1 MESSTIRRYDLR
13 VEMFK
18 ALAHPMRLFLLDKI
32 RERPRCVCELAEEVG
47 IDKSVASKH
56 LSQLKRA
63 GLIDDAKRGTLVE
76 YRLVAPC
83 VLDLAACAEGAIV
96 EARKKGI
103 AEWERGAPSLQDE
116 PDMPEVELSDSL

>member
-1 MESSTIRRYDLR
+1 MTLTKLKRYELR
-13 VEMFK
+13 VEVFK

-32 RERPRCVCELAEEVG
+32 KERPRCICDLAEEVG

-63 GLIDDAKRGTLVE
+63 GLIEDAKRGTLVE

-96 EARKKGI
+96 EARKKGMFE
-103 AEWERGAPSLQDE
+103 AEARQELVGSLSTPGSRTDA
-116 PDMPEVELSDSL
+116 

>member
-1 MESSTIRRYDLR
+1 MSMANTKRYELR
-13 VEMFK
+13 VEVFK
-18 ALAHPMRLFLLDKI
+18 ALAHPMRLMLLDKI

-76 YRLVAPC
+76 YSLVAPC
-83 VLDLAACAEGAIV
+83 VLDLASCAEGAIV
-96 EARKKGI
+96 AARKKGM
-103 AEWERGAPSLQDE
+103 AEAEAGAEAVAEAGAPAT
-116 PDMPEVELSDSL
+116 

>member
-1 MESSTIRRYDLR
+1 MGTSPTKRYELR
-13 VEMFK
+13 VEVFK

-32 RERPRCVCELAEEVG
+32 KERPRCVCDLAEEVG

-63 GLIDDAKRGTLVE
+63 GLIEDAKRGTLIE

-96 EARKKGI
+96 AARKKGMFE
-103 AEWERGAPSLQDE
+103 AEARQELVGSLSTPGSRTDA
-116 PDMPEVELSDSL
+116 